1 MCPAKKSLNQP
12 ETAKWFE
19 CEPEINLSSAN
30 TEIFPNNIL
39 FWLYKNSANFRSQ
52 LKQGVSS
59 ISSIIKYKVR
69 MQIFIIIIECLL
81 AERLKMS
88 VIFMKLLTIRK
99 SDDNKLSLS
108 LQEFQLQ
115 FRVFRVKWGGPLLG
129 KS

>member
-1 MCPAKKSLNQP
+1 M
-12 ETAKWFE
+12 
-19 CEPEINLSSAN
+19 
-30 TEIFPNNIL
+30 
-39 FWLYKNSANFRSQ
+39 YKNSVNFRSQ

-59 ISSIIKYKVR
+59 ISSIIQYKVR

-115 FRVFRVKWGGPLLG
+115 FRVFRVK
-129 KS
+129 